1 MLKLAREQILLGQSV
16 ATKSD
21 AIALLA
27 GKLTE
32 AGLVD
37 AGYVDGMLAREA
49 QHATYLGSG
58 IAIPHGTTDTRH
70 LVKSTGVMVAQFPN
84 GIEWD
89 EGQIAYV
96 AIGIAAKS
104 DEHLGILRQL
114 THVLGD
120 EQAAAQLKEATD
132 ADTIINIL
140 TGATAA
146 KEVQYLTLADFPA
159 DDGDQLLLG
168 AAARAKSAGW
178 GDAAMVSALL
188 ASEPAYLGEGV
199 WLARANVQQ
208 TASAQTGWVLATPS
222 SELRAGELAVSAMLL
237 LCAADSGH
245 LPQLEN
251 LAKLAAAGQLATL
264 AGSDGLAMLQ
274 AGPASGL
281 SETFTIINPHG
292 LHARPGAMLVKVAKE
307 FASDIRVANLDGS
320 GEAVSAKSLMKVI
333 GLGVKCGHR
342 LSFRAEGADAEA
354 ALKGIGEAIAAG
366 LGEGTH

>member
-1 MLKLAREQILLGQSV
+1 MLELTIEQISMGQTAV
-16 ATKSD
+16 DKS
-21 AIALLA
+21 AALQLLA
-27 GKLTE
+27 DKLV
-32 AGLVD
+32 ADGLV
-37 AGYVDGMLAREA
+37 AEGYLSGLQAREA
-49 QHATYLGSG
+49 QGSTFLGQG
-58 IAIPHGTTDTRH
+58 IAIPHGTPETRE
-70 LVKSTGVMVAQFPN
+70 LVFTTGVRLLQFPE
-84 GIEWD
+84 GVDWGD
-89 EGQIAYV
+89 GQIVYL

-120 EQAAAQLKEATD
+120 EQAAAQLKGATD
-132 ADTIINIL
+132 EETIINIL
-140 TGATAA
+140 TGATGA

-159 DDGDQLLLG
+159 DDQDQLLLG

-188 ASEPAYLGEGV
+188 ASQPVHLGEGI
-199 WLARANVQQ
+199 WLARAQ
-208 TASAQTGWVLATPS
+208 AAQTGWVLATPS
-222 SELRAGELAVSAMLL
+222 TPLNVGELPVSALLL

-264 AGSDGLAMLQ
+264 SGSDGLAMLQ

-307 FASDIRVANLDGS
+307 YESDIRVANLDGS

-342 LSFRAEGADAEA
+342 LAFRAEGADAEA

-366 LGEGTH
+366 LGEGAH

>member
-1 MLKLAREQILLGQSV
+1 MLKLARQQILLGQSV
-16 ATKSD
+16 VTKAE

-32 AGLVD
+32 AGLVE

-70 LVKSTGVMVAQFPN
+70 LVKNTGVMVAQFPQ

-89 EGQIAYV
+89 EGQVAYV

-120 EQAAAQLKEATD
+120 EQAAQLKEATD

-140 TGATAA
+140 TGATAP
-146 KEVQYLTLADFPA
+146 KEVQFLALADFPA
-159 DDGDQLLLG
+159 DDRDQLLLG

-188 ASEPAYLGEGV
+188 ASEPAYLGEGI
-199 WLARANVQQ
+199 WLARAH
-208 TASAQTGWVLATPS
+208 AAQTGWVLATPS
-222 SELRAGELAVSAMLL
+222 SELRAGELPVSALLL

-245 LPQLEN
+245 LAQLDN

-264 AGSDGLAMLQ
+264 AGGEGLAMLQ

-281 SETFTIINPHG
+281 SDTFTIINPHG

-307 FASDIRVANLDGS
+307 YESDIRVANLDGS

-342 LSFRAEGADAEA
+342 LAFRVEGPDAEA
-354 ALKGIGEAIAAG
+354 ALKGIGAAIAAG
-366 LGEGTH
+366 LGEGAH